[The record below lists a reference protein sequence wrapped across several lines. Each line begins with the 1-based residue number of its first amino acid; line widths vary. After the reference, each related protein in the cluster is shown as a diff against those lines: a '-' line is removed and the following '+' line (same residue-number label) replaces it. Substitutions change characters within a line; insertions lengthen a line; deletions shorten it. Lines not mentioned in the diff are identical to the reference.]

1 MSLPDHPIA
10 VSHHQHVALVTL
22 QRPDAYNA
30 LNRDLS
36 QGIVATFE
44 ALAADDDVHA
54 IVLTGAGNAFCAG
67 VDLKEL
73 TENPAVLTQGGMGT
87 GSPMVRAL
95 RDCGKPIIGAV
106 NGAAVTGGFELALAC
121 DFLYASPKARF
132 ADTHAR
138 VGLLPGWGLS
148 QKLGRLIGINRAR
161 EASLTGNF
169 ISAEQALEWGLV
181 NRLCP
186 EDTLVDDALAA
197 AAQIAESNPH
207 TISAMRSLMNDG
219 DLLPLGEALELEGER
234 GIAYMDSVDFSQMES
249 RLQSLRGRAKSQG

>member
-1 MSLPDHPIA
+1 MTTTQASITVAHRE
-10 VSHHQHVALVTL
+10 QVALVTL
-22 QRPDAYNA
+22 NRPDAYNA

-36 QGIVATFE
+36 EGIVATFD
-44 ALAADDDVHA
+44 ALGADPGIHA
-54 IVLTGAGNAFCAG
+54 VVLTGAGKAFCAG

-73 TENPAVLTQGGMGT
+73 SANPAVLTNGGMGT
-87 GSPMVRAL
+87 NSPMVRAL

-121 DFLYASPKARF
+121 DFLYASSKARF

-169 ISAEQALEWGLV
+169 ICAEQALEWGLV
-181 NRLCP
+181 NRICP

-197 AAQIAESNPH
+197 AAQIAESNPD